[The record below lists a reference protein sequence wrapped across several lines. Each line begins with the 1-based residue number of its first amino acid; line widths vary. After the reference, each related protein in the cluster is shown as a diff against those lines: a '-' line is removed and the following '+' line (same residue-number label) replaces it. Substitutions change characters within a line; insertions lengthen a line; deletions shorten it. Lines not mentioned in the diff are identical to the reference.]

1 MHQVTI
7 VGFPQALASA
17 ITGMLDLF
25 RLAGV
30 TWARIHDQPPAP
42 QFDVALAT
50 LDGGPCRCINGVELN
65 AQAALRERQHSDLVV
80 VPTIGG
86 PIDKVLGENRPLLE
100 WLQDQHRR
108 QTDIAS
114 NCTGAFLLAEAGL
127 LDHRQA
133 TTHWGFSRQFRQRY
147 PQVDLRPERLITAD
161 GNLFCAGGGVAWTDL
176 GLYLVERYCGSD
188 LARELAKAFV
198 VDRGHTSQ
206 WAYGT
211 LPALRYHQ
219 DEAILAIQDWLETH
233 YADPVDIEGLAH
245 RINLSP
251 RTFLRRF
258 TAATGDRPL
267 TYLQRL
273 RLENAK
279 RYLETPHL
287 TVEQVTRIV
296 GYEDLS
302 SFSRLF
308 KRHTGLSPSAY
319 RTRFSR

>member
-7 VGFPQALASA
+7 VGYRQALASA
-17 ITGMLDLF
+17 ITGVLDLF

-30 TWARIHDQPPAP
+30 TWARIHDQPPSP
-42 QFDVALAT
+42 QFNVVLAT
-50 LDGGPCRCINGVELN
+50 EDAAPCRCINGVTLN
-65 AQAALRERQHSDLVV
+65 AQARLADCMDSDLIV

-86 PIDKVLGENRPLLE
+86 PIEKVLGENPALLD
-100 WLQDQHRR
+100 WLRAQYAR
-108 QTDIAS
+108 QIDIAS

-127 LDHRQA
+127 LDHKQA

-147 PQVDLRPERLITAD
+147 PRVDLRPERLITAD

-211 LPALRYHQ
+211 LPTHRYHQ
-219 DEAILAIQDWLETH
+219 DEAILAIQDWLDGH
-233 YADPVDIEGLAH
+233 YADPIDIDSLA
-245 RINLSP
+245 RRVNLSP

-258 TAATGDRPL
+258 TAATSDRPL